1 MTHQHAMEISDYVAE
16 LTRPHVHREPY
27 TVRLGAT
34 SYTQQHATKVPA
46 LLLQLRYASP
56 SGQGEERGGGGY
68 ESRPAASVD
77 AVATLYDIDQ
87 DAARWVKK
95 LGEDDAGDTLA
106 CVRML
111 NGLAANLVRCKKPGR
126 RCCDFHSLE
135 RDVKHWW
142 TQARVMTGWD
152 SPAWRPDNTCPMCAV
167 RGSLRVKLIDQVG
180 LCVECKETWNR
191 ETIGLLAEHI
201 RLESA
206 AERPSRELELCWC
219 AWPRPAV
226 QTWPSLCP
234 ACASPWCHRAGWSA
248 AMLTPESAPEHAWV
262 S

>member
-1 MTHQHAMEISDYVAE
+1 MNQPLGMDLLDYVAE
-16 LTRPHVHREPY
+16 LTRPYVHREPY

-34 SYTQQHATKVPA
+34 SYTQHHTTKVPA
-46 LLLQLRYASP
+46 LINQLQYASP

-77 AVATLYDIDQ
+77 AVATLSDIDHE
-87 DAARWVKK
+87 AARWIRR
-95 LGEDDAGDTLA
+95 LGQDDPDDTIG
-106 CVRML
+106 CVRRV
-111 NGLAANLVRCKKPGR
+111 GSLAAGLVRCKKPARG
-126 RCCDFHSLE
+126 CCEYHDIEH
-135 RDVKHWW
+135 DAKHWW

-152 SPAWRPDNTCPMCAV
+152 SPAWRPDSSCPMCAE
-167 RGSLRVKLIDQVG
+167 RGTLRIKLVDQVG
-180 LCVECKETWNR
+180 LCVECRETWNR

-206 AERPSRELELCWC
+206 AERPSHELSLCWC

-226 QTWPSLCP
+226 ETWPSLCP
-234 ACASPWCHRAGWSA
+234 SCASPWCHRAGWA
-248 AMLTPESAPEHAWV
+248 AALTGADESPEHAWV